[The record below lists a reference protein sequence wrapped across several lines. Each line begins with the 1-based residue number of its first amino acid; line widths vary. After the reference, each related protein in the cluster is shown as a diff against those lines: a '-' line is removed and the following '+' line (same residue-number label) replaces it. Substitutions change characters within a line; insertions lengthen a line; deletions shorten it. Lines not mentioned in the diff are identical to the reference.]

1 MLSDIIQRNGYNIL
15 KTGTMLLLSSL
26 ASQAL
31 RDTTDKTMKTIA
43 KDVKKVKTEVKDRQL
58 QRRRTTEEPS

>member
-58 QRRRTTEEPS
+58 LRRTTEEPS

>member
-15 KTGTMLLLSSL
+15 KTGTMFLLSSL

-31 RDTTDKTMKTIA
+31 RETTDKTMKTIA

-58 QRRRTTEEPS
+58 QRRTTEEPS